1 MRVCITN
8 GSHHPVLLAPSQNK
22 LLSIS
27 MEDDQQQ
34 SSVSINGSQHKLG
47 AFVIPQSIRSSSVIC
62 THVCHVHMSKFIQ
75 PLTYCPWSLDFFQ
88 SSSLTTMD
96 FLWTFLSKYPMVMTI
111 IRSKSCPEID
121 RQRDNGRH

>member
-47 AFVIPQSIRSSSVIC
+47 AFVIPQSIRSSSVRYLHACLPRSHEQIHSA
-62 THVCHVHMSKFIQ
+62 THLLSLESGLLSIILPHNNGL
-75 PLTYCPWSLDFFQ
+75 PLDISL
-88 SSSLTTMD
+88 
-96 FLWTFLSKYPMVMTI
+96 
-111 IRSKSCPEID
+111 
-121 RQRDNGRH
+121 